1 MYSDIVIF
9 CAIFKDRDGVEKI
22 VFYFWNE
29 KYEEMLYEM
38 TSPVLFIFAMYL
50 SLLDL
55 RYHF

>member
-9 CAIFKDRDGVEKI
+9 CAIFKDCDGVEKI
-22 VFYFWNE
+22 VFYFLNE